1 MKYSYCYV
9 DSYNLTNLLCKKTDY
24 WVLDIKDFDSENL
37 KNLLQKL
44 KLKKI
49 DYGFLSTPKLTGQI
63 INFLKPKNVFFKSKD
78 DCSLELVF
86 ECIKNNCLPLF
97 LNEEVYALY
106 KSYCMN
112 SSYVG
117 SFEDLLLN
125 SSEILSKDVKN
136 QVPFKE
142 DFLRKEILSNCFYWG
157 IGNEI
162 SKESI
167 NEKSLWYIIYQFC
180 VNFLK
185 NSSNSTLSLKNE
197 TNVPDFFYLFPI
209 KDFFVVERKIARDTS
224 NIEYE
229 EDGNF
234 HIYFRQQERED
245 NLNPTPRIL
254 PPEGILI
261 LSKIRDTNPYCFLSE
276 SEITNYVQ
284 KLMFNLL
291 GENSK
296 FLSTHNGHDLF
307 YKDKKFYSSE
317 IFRDASVIGGTLV
330 FTILYINFS
339 EIKSNFIKYC
349 SDSKNSHCGIDEFL
363 PSVKKEKII
372 NYIISDMVK
381 RNY

>member
-1 MKYSYCYV
+1 MRYSYCYV
-9 DSYNLTNLLCKKTDY
+9 DSYNPTNLLCKKTDY
-24 WVLDIKDFDSENL
+24 WVLDIKDFNSENL

-49 DYGFLSTPKLTGQI
+49 DYGFLSTPKLTEQI
-63 INFLKPKNVFFKSKD
+63 INSLKPKNIFFKNME
-78 DCSLELVF
+78 DCSSELIF

-97 LNEEVYALY
+97 LNKEAYILY
-106 KSYCMN
+106 KNYCMN
-112 SSYVG
+112 SSYIG

-125 SSEILSKDVKN
+125 SWEILSEDVKN
-136 QVPFKE
+136 QMSFKN

-157 IGNEI
+157 IGDEI

-167 NEKSLWYIIYQFC
+167 NGDSLWYIIYQFC

-185 NSSNSTLSLKNE
+185 DSSNSILSLEKGI
-197 TNVPDFFYLFPI
+197 NVPDFFYLFPI
-209 KDFFVVERKIARDTS
+209 KDFFVVERKISKDNS
-224 NIEYE
+224 GIEYE
-229 EDGNF
+229 KDGNF

-254 PPEGILI
+254 PPNGILI
-261 LSKIRDTNPYCFLSE
+261 LSKTRDTNPYCFLSE
-276 SEITNYVQ
+276 SEVTNYVQ
-284 KLMFNLL
+284 KLVTNLL

-317 IFRDASVIGGTLV
+317 IFRDASVEGGTLV

-339 EIKSNFIKYC
+339 EVKSNFIKYC
-349 SDSKNSHCGIDEFL
+349 SDSKNLHCGIDEFL
-363 PSVKKEKII
+363 PNIKKEKII